1 MKKSTYYI
9 IGGVIIA
16 MYVGYKIA
24 VRIEEKR
31 YEEYANDLYNSGG
44 IK

>member
-9 IGGVIIA
+9 IGGVILA
-16 MYVGYKIA
+16 MYVAYRVAIS
-24 VRIEEKR
+24 IEQRR

>member
-1 MKKSTYYI
+1 MKKTTYYV
-9 IGGVIIA
+9 IGGVILVMFIGYRIA
-16 MYVGYKIA
+16 IK
-24 VRIEEKR
+24 IEEKR